1 MNSIEATAVIAGVA
15 TTDNVGVVY
24 VRSARR
30 PPLILKRRMQRAQIV
45 WRALSIMSARVET
58 GR

>member
-24 VRSARR
+24 VALLGA
-30 PPLILKRRMQRAQIV
+30 PLILKRRMQRAQIV

>member
-30 PPLILKRRMQRAQIV
+30 PPLFSNDECNAHK
-45 WRALSIMSARVET
+45 
-58 GR
+58 